1 MNTQASKELRRF
13 NHLLG
18 EINGV
23 YHEVSV
29 KLGLPDSVMT
39 VLYTLCSEGDPCPLQ
54 VIVRQSGASK
64 QTINS
69 AIRRLE
75 REEIIGLE
83 AAAGNRMKSF
93 LERLTANRFM
103 GILVGALITAAVQSS
118 SATTVMVVGFVNAGI
133 MNLNQAVWLIMGAN
147 VGKTTTGLLI
157 ALDVGALAP
166 LVAFIGV
173 AMMVFLK
180 KPNLQHIGQLLAG
193 LGILFIGMDMMSAAM
208 EPLREVPA
216 FVNMMATL
224 SNPVLGILFGSLF
237 TALIQSSAASIGIL
251 QTLAATGAVQFSG
264 AVYVLFGQNIG
275 TCITAVMA
283 SFGTSRDAKRATCVH
298 LLFNVI
304 GTVIFTIVVMV
315 FPLTELIENT
325 VPGPMAQIAVMHVI
339 FNLATTLLLLPF
351 GDYLARLATRILPD
365 EESPAPDQESER
377 GMRLAYLTPVTA
389 GGKDGGLGVSAIV
402 VDQLR
407 NELHR
412 MLEMAR
418 QNVDASFKAVLDKDI
433 IPLERVEK
441 RELYID
447 FLNRE
452 ISRYISRLITIE
464 TNERGSKIVSCL
476 FAISGNI
483 ERIGDHAD
491 NLAGYTRMLVD
502 EDIVFSERAREE
514 VRQMRDISIRA
525 VSALLSG
532 EGGQQEWLTHVAQL
546 EQKIDDMTAS
556 FRRDQ
561 LVRMRDGTCSDE
573 ACILYSELLTDFER
587 IGDHVLN
594 IAQELAKAHTDLS

>member
-1 MNTQASKELRRF
+1 MRLAAKGNGSMNPMEF
-13 NHLLG
+13 LG
-18 EINGV
+18 VFG
-23 YHEVSV
+23 
-29 KLGLPDSVMT
+29 GLALFLHGMQMMS
-39 VLYTLCSEGDPCPLQ
+39 S
-54 VIVRQSGASK
+54 
-64 QTINS
+64 
-69 AIRRLE
+69 
-75 REEIIGLE
+75 GLE

-464 TNERGSKIVSCL
+464 TNERGSKVVSCL